1 MIVSQVSNATD
12 VTKEVNDIKMIL
24 DIILGKFNSLSANI
38 AGLSST
44 NNQLAVNSKAMQ
56 SSSGFYNAELIKLRT
71 EHENLVRQ
79 HSEVTRRNVE
89 LSAENSNLK
98 SNLASV
104 TGSSITAAVGTLGT
118 GGSFST
124 FGQSSGASTI
134 TTGFQGGIFPSNPTQ
149 TKPGFQSGTAA
160 IAAAANTQAGVLF
173 SSDPSQICSPAVAT
187 TYACPGPGLTS
198 APSRQQTPRRMQSG
212 TIETITPLQPALPST
227 SFIPP
232 VSSTATIET
241 LTPRQ
246 PLVSTTSFVPQVS
259 SGSSITYPS
268 QTVQS
273 SATLANQS
281 IPIVAGNVMPAQ
293 YPSTQA
299 AFPTD
304 HNVMRALASS
314 RSSSLEAPIGTRSVI
329 ASGTGAWL
337 SSAASRSATPVRM
350 PATSTVNIAPPAYL
364 SSGTTLV
371 SPGATAISQPM
382 LPATQ
387 TFVSA
392 PYGLPPLAPAISR
405 TIAPGVAMSI
415 NEAVVQRGTL
425 SGGSMSLPASGGT
438 ISVPP
443 PAMPVPVVETI
454 ARGTMSVPI
463 PGMPGTT
470 SVANMIAPTTR
481 FESRGD
487 MPQPVE
493 LIAMTPQPGAADF
506 LESPGRAPQ
515 AMVPMIS
522 PVGGISS
529 QLQPGTLTDVLFDAV
544 DVNNNGVIDRAEFRN
559 ALKQDVIRPTRFG
572 SP

>member
-89 LSAENSNLK
+89 LSAEN
-98 SNLASV
+98 
-104 TGSSITAAVGTLGT
+104 
-118 GGSFST
+118 
-124 FGQSSGASTI
+124 SGASTI

-329 ASGTGAWL
+329 ASGTGAL
-337 SSAASRSATPVRM
+337 LRM

-559 ALKQDVIRPTRFG
+559 ALKQLSLQVVLDPALYSKRCPH
-572 SP
+572 